1 MRDDKP
7 RHTTALGQY
16 RRGIDAADYGS
27 TALKNRTLAGRIS
40 EVDRIY
46 VRGCNIERISRY
58 GRRRE
63 QSRHVAAIAG
73 MLWPTTRKSGLHT
86 RVQSRADRAGR

>member
-46 VRGCNIERISRY
+46 VRGCNIERIARY
-58 GRRRE
+58 RRRRE
-63 QSRHVAAIAG
+63 
-73 MLWPTTRKSGLHT
+73 
-86 RVQSRADRAGR
+86 